1 MFGKNLAVSW
11 PAGAQ
16 IAAASI
22 VAIGGL
28 SLTTSG
34 VWAALQATADN
45 SGNPLATSTGTL
57 SLTLTKNGD
66 GIGTTTTTT
75 PAVTGAAAAAISA
88 MAPGDTVYRFIAL
101 TNGGTLPA
109 LGMTLGITGSGSNAL
124 TTDAANGLAVAVD
137 TCATAWTAVTTG
149 SGTCASSIT
158 NAVASSAISG
168 FGTKSV
174 IGAAVPIAP
183 AAVTYARI
191 KISLPSGTETTSN
204 GQLPVGTI
212 QGLST
217 NLTFTFTEAQRAV
230 ATTAS

>member
-1 MFGKNLAVSW
+1 MFGKSLTASW

-22 VAIGGL
+22 VAVGGL

-57 SLTLTKNGD
+57 SLTLTKNGE

-75 PAVTGAAAAAISA
+75 PAVTGAAAAAITA
-88 MAPGDTVYRFIAL
+88 MAPGDTVYRFINL

-109 LGMTLGITGSGSNAL
+109 LGMTLGITGSGANAL
-124 TTDAANGLAVAVD
+124 TNSASGLAVAVHL
-137 TCATAWTAVTTG
+137 CSVAWTGVTSAPGTC
-149 SGTCASSIT
+149 SGTTTNPVASTPINSFSSQAVIGP
-158 NAVASSAISG
+158 AVA
-168 FGTKSV
+168 
-174 IGAAVPIAP
+174 IAP
-183 AAVTYARI
+183 GEVTYARLT
-191 KISLPSGTETTSN
+191 ISLPTGSEVTSN
-204 GQLPVGTI
+204 GQLPGGTI

-217 NLTFTFTEAQRAV
+217 NLTFTFTEQQRAV

>member
-1 MFGKNLAVSW
+1 MFGKNLATSW

-57 SLTLTKNGD
+57 SLTLTANGA

-75 PAVTGAAAAAISA
+75 PAVTGVAAAAISA
-88 MAPGDTVYRFIAL
+88 MAPGDTVYRFVNL

-109 LGMTLGITGSGSNAL
+109 LGMTLGITGSGANAL
-124 TTDAANGLAVAVD
+124 TTSANGLAVAVD
-137 TCATAWTAVTTG
+137 TCATAWTAVGT
-149 SGTCASSIT
+149 SPGTCAGSVT
-158 NAVASSAISG
+158 AAVTSTPLLTFA
-168 FGTKSV
+168 TQSV
-174 IGAAVPIAP
+174 IGPAVAIAP
-183 AAVTYARI
+183 AAVTYTRL
-191 KISLPSGTETTSN
+191 KITLPTGSEITSN
-204 GQLPVGTI
+204 GQLPGGTI

-230 ATTAS
+230 ATTSS

>member
-1 MFGKNLAVSW
+1 MFGKSLTASW

-22 VAIGGL
+22 VAVGGL

-75 PAVTGAAAAAISA
+75 PAVTGVAAAAISA
-88 MAPGDTVYRFIAL
+88 MAPGDTVYRFINL
-101 TNGGTLPA
+101 TNGGTLAA
-109 LGMTLGITGSGSNAL
+109 LGMTLGITGSAANAL
-124 TTDAANGLAVAVD
+124 TTSATGLAVGVD
-137 TCATAWTAVTTG
+137 LCSVAWTVTG
-149 SGTCASSIT
+149 PAGTCGGTTTSPVASTPILTFSSQAVVGP
-158 NAVASSAISG
+158 AVA
-168 FGTKSV
+168 
-174 IGAAVPIAP
+174 IAP
-183 AAVTYARI
+183 AAVNYARI
-191 KISLPSGTETTSN
+191 KISLPAGSEITSN
-204 GQLPVGTI
+204 GQLPGGTI

-217 NLTFTFTEAQRAV
+217 NLTFTFTEQQRAV

>member
-1 MFGKNLAVSW
+1 MFGKSLTASW

-22 VAIGGL
+22 VAVGGL

-34 VWAALQATADN
+34 VWAALSATADN

-57 SLTLTKNGD
+57 SLTLTANGA

-88 MAPGDTVYRFIAL
+88 MAPGDTVYRFINL

-109 LGMTLGITGSGSNAL
+109 LGMSMTVTGTGANAL
-124 TTDAANGLAVAVD
+124 TNTANGLAVAVD
-137 TCATAWTAVTTG
+137 LCSVAWTGVTSQPGTC
-149 SGTCASSIT
+149 SGTTTNPVASTPINTFSSQAVIGP
-158 NAVASSAISG
+158 AVA
-168 FGTKSV
+168 
-174 IGAAVPIAP
+174 IAP
-183 AAVTYARI
+183 AEVTYARI
-191 KISLPSGTETTSN
+191 KISLPAGTEVTSN
-204 GQLPVGTI
+204 GQLPGGSI

-217 NLTFTFTEAQRAV
+217 NLTFIFTEQQRAV